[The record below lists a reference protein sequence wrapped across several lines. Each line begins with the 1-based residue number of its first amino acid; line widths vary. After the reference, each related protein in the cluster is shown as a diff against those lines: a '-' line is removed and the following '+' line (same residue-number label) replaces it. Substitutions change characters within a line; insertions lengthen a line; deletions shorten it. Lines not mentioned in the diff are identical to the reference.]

1 MRRGRGSGSPTEP
14 TASITTGSA
23 RMLTASKRMQAGVDV
38 GGDREHKQK
47 HEAPLDNEPDALKV
61 DGNVEAV
68 EIREPEGEPEGDGE
82 ALGDGEVLEPKGRC
96 QHKRRPYWRFGRRR
110 HTATACSAFVAP
122 VASFCSNVGRSTCM
136 VGGL

>member
-1 MRRGRGSGSPTEP
+1 MGT
-14 TASITTGSA
+14 
-23 RMLTASKRMQAGVDV
+23 RMQTGVDV

-47 HEAPLDNEPDALKV
+47 HEAPLDNEPEALKV

-68 EIREPEGEPEGDGE
+68 ERREPEGEPE

-110 HTATACSAFVAP
+110 AACPFDMQRLGQTILEVLQIVERSLQRKYQHVARTTG
-122 VASFCSNVGRSTCM
+122 AQLGR
-136 VGGL
+136 